1 MVNSA
6 EPHLAKILACLSYV
20 LEAKNASLMDGTLSP
35 LLWMGFGCPIFRR
48 RQPEKRPIDLINSLP
63 ASGSTEDQITRDIG
77 AVATQHGRDLA
88 HRSGGMGRRGLRN
101 HLNSDDRAGAF
112 RVLQIIER
120 MTHLEIAEIYAR
132 LERTVVVGSWVD
144 LPGACQALD
153 QTPSANHPA
162 HVGLASLAHFS
173 ECEAPAFDPYST
185 LGLPGALVQR
195 IRYAKLLW
203 CGRQWFSI
211 YPKNN
216 SLNSTSLY
224 MLAASKHS
232 KRRVEQQFGKLILFL
247 SLPPGSD
254 TATLCS
260 AAQYGLAKRCSVSTI
275 IRILARLDVE
285 LVLGVVVGVS
295 RLAVLDLFTETFVQI
310 TKAYKLHPVT
320 LSFIDQLIL
329 SLTDET
335 IRKNWL
341 GWNNPDS
348 PQLTS
353 MDIALVPWIV
363 TAQNNSWVLSAYEE
377 ATTEEFV
384 SALGKAFKWEI
395 PESKDGQSAA
405 AELDEIEKTILQK
418 VGQQYAEVRKLTRDV
433 DGEFHVSRR
442 RALIL
447 IYAHL
452 TRLPIKSASLQN
464 EQRQILL
471 QTPLLLNALLNVSAA
486 RNWLTPTLGIM
497 RLNSYLAQALPPH
510 APPRVRLT
518 QLPGVSKADIDS
530 FTPRPR
536 EMTEVLSALEEKGDG
551 RVGTVRK
558 AISKWGRVEIVDAAF
573 KVIGE
578 RVVTPS
584 SIIFLVV
591 KLRLTPPGSNTER
604 KDVSVDEAKRIVQ
617 YNDKKDEE
625 FLLSK
630 QEAEDLP
637 KGRSTGWAH
646 APHWPS
652 NRKPTWWLVLGDEKQ
667 NRVVVPPIRI
677 SDIPYADTESDRDY
691 RTYKIQFQGPP
702 STGVFTWKLFVV
714 SDTFVAEEASKDL
727 TLSIEHPPAADQ
739 DPSEDDISEPE
750 EDSLA
755 GQMAA
760 MRGGPVKKRKDESDE
775 ESGTDD
781 DESSGDDSSSD
792 SDSD

>member
-1 MVNSA
+1 MAAYEYDEAGVMA
-6 EPHLAKILACLSYV
+6 TYFLITFLALILIPLTLSSLGKGSEKTTHGCDCEACVEQRAQSKKREQGSLLSPKFTKKTYFLIVGWTIFALACYRASKLKVYSKVYDPFEILGISSSATEKEIKAHYKKLSRAFHPDKV
-20 LEAKNASLMDGTLSP
+20 KPTAELTLEAIQDK
-35 LLWMGFGCPIFRR
+35 
-48 RQPEKRPIDLINSLP
+48 
-63 ASGSTEDQITRDIG
+63 
-77 AVATQHGRDLA
+77 
-88 HRSGGMGRRGLRN
+88 
-101 HLNSDDRAGAF
+101 
-112 RVLQIIER
+112 
-120 MTHLEIAEIYAR
+120 
-132 LERTVVVGSWVD
+132 
-144 LPGACQALD
+144 
-153 QTPSANHPA
+153 
-162 HVGLASLAHFS
+162 
-173 ECEAPAFDPYST
+173 
-185 LGLPGALVQR
+185 
-195 IRYAKLLW
+195 
-203 CGRQWFSI
+203 
-211 YPKNN
+211 
-216 SLNSTSLY
+216 
-224 MLAASKHS
+224 
-232 KRRVEQQFGKLILFL
+232 
-247 SLPPGSD
+247 
-254 TATLCS
+254 
-260 AAQYGLAKRCSVSTI
+260 
-275 IRILARLDVE
+275 
-285 LVLGVVVGVS
+285 
-295 RLAVLDLFTETFVQI
+295 FVQI
-310 TKAYKLHPVT
+310 TKAYK
-320 LSFIDQLIL
+320 

-341 GWNNPDS
+341 EWNNPDG
-348 PQLTS
+348 PQSTS
-353 MDIALVPWIV
+353 MGIALPKWIV
-363 TAQNNSWVLSAYEE
+363 ESQNNIWVLGVYGLLFGGALPLLVGRWWFGNRQKTKDGIHANSAAAFFKSISEE
-377 ATTEEFV
+377 ATTEEVV
-384 SALGKAFKWEI
+384 SALGKAFKWEL
-395 PESKDGQSAA
+395 PESKDAQSAA
-405 AELDEIEKTILQK
+405 AELDELEKTILQK
-418 VGQQYAEVRKLTRDV
+418 VGQQYAEVKKLTRDV
-433 DGEFHVSRR
+433 TGELHVSRR

-452 TRLPIKSASLQN
+452 TRLPIKSTSLQD

-497 RLNSYLAQALPPH
+497 RLNSYLAQALPPN

-518 QLPGVSKADIDS
+518 QLPNVSKADIDS

-551 RVGTVRK
+551 RVSTVRK

-637 KGRSTGWAH
+637 KSRSTGWAH

-652 NRKPTWWLVLGDEKQ
+652 SRKPTWWLVLGDEKQ
-667 NRVVVPPIRI
+667 NRVVVPPMRI

-702 STGVFTWKLFVV
+702 STGVFTWKLYVV

-727 TLSIEHPPAADQ
+727 TLSIEHPPAVDQ
-739 DPSEDDISEPE
+739 EPSEDDISEPD

-760 MRGGPVKKRKDESDE
+760 MRGGSVKKRKVEDEESDE

-781 DESSGDDSSSD
+781 DEDGDDSSSD